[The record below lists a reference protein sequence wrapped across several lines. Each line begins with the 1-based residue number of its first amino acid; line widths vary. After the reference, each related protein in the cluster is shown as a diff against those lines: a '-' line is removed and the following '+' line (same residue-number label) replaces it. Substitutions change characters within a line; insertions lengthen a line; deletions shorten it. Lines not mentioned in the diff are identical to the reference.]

1 VAAAGE
7 GAAVILGESPSAP
20 AMQNGQSRV
29 TVDDLFR
36 RAAARRPDAMALA
49 DAPNRASFT
58 DGPPL
63 RLTYAEADRM
73 VSAIAGRLRQ
83 MGLPTDAIVG
93 IQLPNTVENIL
104 TLLGVLRAGMI
115 AAPLPLLWRQADAA
129 AALARVGAKA
139 FISCGHV
146 GKFEHCQFALRIAA
160 EVFSIRYVC
169 GFGANL
175 PDGVVP
181 FDDLF
186 NAVKLDP
193 IPPLERDADAA
204 AHLAVVTFE
213 MGEAGPVPVAR
224 RHLELL
230 AGGMTV
236 LLESRLQQDANIL
249 SAIAPA
255 SFAGLCLTLMPW
267 LVSGGTLALHHP
279 FDAQVIARQL
289 FDENCGT
296 LILPAPVALRL
307 DEMGPPGSPELTT
320 IIAAWNAPEQLAGSR
335 EWRKPNTA
343 LVDVSI
349 FGEAGLIAASRNEDG
364 RTAALPLGAVTAPFG
379 VAGGMTVAEFGA
391 TAANTLAL
399 GGPMVPRHAFPP
411 GIERTD
417 QPHFE
422 IGRDGLVDTRYP
434 CRVDA
439 ASNTVMVS
447 GPLSGVVNVGG
458 YRLSLGSLL
467 KTIRRVDA
475 GATLAVLPDAL
486 IGRRL
491 AGVAT
496 DPAAMR
502 LALNAAGLNPLVAAA
517 FADSCEED
525 KREPAVAAG

>member
-1 VAAAGE
+1 M
-7 GAAVILGESPSAP
+7 ILGDSPRAP
-20 AMQNGQSRV
+20 EMQNGRSRV

-36 RAAARRPDAMALA
+36 RAVVRRPDAIALA
-49 DAPNRASFT
+49 DAPNRATFT
-58 DGPPL
+58 DGPPV
-63 RLTYAEADRM
+63 RLTYAEADHM

-129 AALARVGAKA
+129 VALARVGAKA
-139 FISCGHV
+139 LISCGHV

-160 EVFSIRYVC
+160 EVFSIRYVG

-181 FDDLF
+181 LDDLF
-186 NAVKLDP
+186 TMAKLDP
-193 IPPLERDADAA
+193 IPTLERDADAA

-230 AGGMTV
+230 AGGMAV

-279 FDAQVIARQL
+279 FDAQIITRQL

-296 LILPAPVALRL
+296 LILPGPVALRPNQTGL
-307 DEMGPPGSPELTT
+307 LGPQGPATL
-320 IIAAWNAPEQLAGSR
+320 IAAWHGPEQLAGSAIWQR
-335 EWRKPNTA
+335 PDTA

-349 FGEAGLIAASRNEDG
+349 FGEAGLIAARRGADG
-364 RTAALPLGAVTAPFG
+364 RPATLPLGPVTAPFG

-391 TAANTLAL
+391 MATNTLAL

-439 ASNTVMVS
+439 ASNAVMVS

-491 AGVAT
+491 TGVAA

-517 FADSCEED
+517 FADSSDED
-525 KREPAVAAG
+525 KCEPAVAAG

>member
-1 VAAAGE
+1 M
-7 GAAVILGESPSAP
+7 ILGNSPRASDRRT
-20 AMQNGQSRV
+20 GQSRV
-29 TVDDLFR
+29 TLDDLFCH
-36 RAAARRPDAMALA
+36 AAARRPEAIALA
-49 DAPNRASFT
+49 DAPNRARFT

-146 GKFEHCQFALRIAA
+146 GKFEHCQFALHIAA

-186 NAVKLDP
+186 TAKKLDP

-213 MGEAGPVPVAR
+213 MSEAGPVPVAR

-236 LLESRLQQDANIL
+236 LLESRLQQDANIF

-267 LVSGGTLALHHP
+267 LLSGGALALHHP

-289 FDENCGT
+289 FDENCAT
-296 LILPAPVALRL
+296 LILPAPVALWPDQTGLLRPQ
-307 DEMGPPGSPELTT
+307 GPTT
-320 IIAAWNAPEQLAGSR
+320 LIAAWYGPEQLSSSA
-335 EWRKPNTA
+335 EWRRPDTA

-349 FGEAGLIAASRNEDG
+349 FGEAGLIAARRGADG
-364 RTAALPLGAVTAPFG
+364 RPATLRLGPVTAPFG
-379 VAGGMTVAEFGA
+379 VAGGMTVAELGA

-439 ASNTVMVS
+439 MSNTVTVS
-447 GPLSGVVNVGG
+447 GSLSGVVNVGG

-475 GATLAVLPDAL
+475 GATLAVLPDDL

-491 AGVAT
+491 TGVAA

-502 LALNAAGLNPLVAAA
+502 LALNAAGFNPLAAAA
-517 FADSCEED
+517 FADSCVED
-525 KREPAVAAG
+525 QREPAVATG